1 MMSSAALRILSG
13 VHLGAEIVLE
23 EGTWA
28 VGRDDSCDIILS
40 DAALA
45 PRHCALTIGA
55 DGTVT
60 ASSVIAS
67 TDAYNTVLVIKTAA
81 AGDTVADLAY
91 IYYYAV

>member
-1 MMSSAALRILSG
+1 MAEGILVANG
-13 VHLGAEIVLE
+13 VEYTYSNAKAFVV
-23 EGTWA
+23 A
-28 VGRDDSCDIILS
+28 
-40 DAALA
+40 
-45 PRHCALTIGA
+45 A

-60 ASSVIAS
+60 ASSVMTS